1 MSKIIIDNQS
11 EETDAEALYLVMKVI
26 DEGMVSNGT
35 YGKQYC
41 FMSVFEIKRSD
52 KIANVYCDKRK
63 SGTFKF
69 IVRTMKG

>member
-11 EETDAEALYLVMKVI
+11 EETDEYALYLVMKVVE
-26 DEGMVSNGT
+26 EGMISDGT

-41 FMSVFEIKRSD
+41 FMTVFSIKIVGD
-52 KIANVYCDKRK
+52 KANVYCEKRK

-69 IVRTMKG
+69 IIRTMKG